1 MKRNQS
7 GMTLIGFVIVLG
19 IVGLF
24 IYVGMKVVPM
34 YTEYY
39 SVKQALAGL
48 AKDSETARKDSA
60 WIRDRFFRRMDV
72 SYVESVKAEN
82 LKIIRKGDAG
92 VQITVEYEVRRPLI
106 ANLDVVGHFKAVQDV
121 NSID

>member
-39 SVKQALAGL
+39 SVKQALAGM
-48 AKDSETARKDSA
+48 AKDSETARKDAS
-60 WIRDRFFRRMDV
+60 WIKDRFFRRMDV
-72 SYVESVKAEN
+72 SYVDSVKPEN
-82 LKIIRKGDAG
+82 VKILRKGDSSL
-92 VQITVEYEVRRPLI
+92 QITVEYEVRRALI

-121 NSID
+121 RSID